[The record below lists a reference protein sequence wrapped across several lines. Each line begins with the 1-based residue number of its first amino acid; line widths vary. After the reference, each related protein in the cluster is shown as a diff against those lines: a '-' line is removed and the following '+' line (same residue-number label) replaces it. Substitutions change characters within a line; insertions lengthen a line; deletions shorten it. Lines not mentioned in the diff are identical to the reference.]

1 VSDDSKLSE
10 IRLRHGVMPASAG
23 EVAFQADADR
33 DYLLKLVD
41 ELQTLLK
48 NERSSPAW
56 GAIGEIA
63 AAVGKSSDAT
73 VADVVAEVKR
83 LASTELDE
91 GVSYAW
97 ARQALAPIEK
107 ADSGCEVH
115 RYQSTLDKV
124 ASAVREAW
132 AHRGRTTLDEPAAHV
147 SLAGGDRVVT
157 AAKLQ
162 EKPNCALACG
172 QEQRK
177 PSAHGMIDFEINPE
191 DGGGFQVVHDDGTQA
206 PYSADELTPEDSD
219 APDPKD
225 ILGTPEFWASC
236 AEATFARVT
245 PSRLAE
251 VKGKT
256 DEQVHAEL
264 VASGHVPDPACVL
277 REMVHDYERVGDYG
291 DGLVLRNCLQAHAD
305 NGTLPDD
312 ELTGLMLADYEARYR
327 AAEVALWHKHKDA
340 EARPQALDPDAPGL
354 DDMTRRRRIVLRR
367 ITEKTDAEILA
378 SLVDAGIYTPQG
390 ELTPPYRNDAE
401 PSACRP
407 TGTLLDEYDALIA
420 AARKGAT

>member
-1 VSDDSKLSE
+1 
-10 IRLRHGVMPASAG
+10 
-23 EVAFQADADR
+23 
-33 DYLLKLVD
+33 
-41 ELQTLLK
+41 
-48 NERSSPAW
+48 
-56 GAIGEIA
+56 
-63 AAVGKSSDAT
+63 
-73 VADVVAEVKR
+73 
-83 LASTELDE
+83 
-91 GVSYAW
+91 
-97 ARQALAPIEK
+97 
-107 ADSGCEVH
+107 
-115 RYQSTLDKV
+115 
-124 ASAVREAW
+124 
-132 AHRGRTTLDEPAAHV
+132 
-147 SLAGGDRVVT
+147 
-157 AAKLQ
+157 
-162 EKPNCALACG
+162 
-172 QEQRK
+172 
-177 PSAHGMIDFEINPE
+177 MIDFEINPE

-291 DGLVLRNCLQAHAD
+291 DGLVLRNCLQDHAD

-327 AAEVALWHKHKDA
+327 AAEVALWHKHKDT
-340 EARPQALDPDAPGL
+340 ERPRT
-354 DDMTRRRRIVLRR
+354 M
-367 ITEKTDAEILA
+367 
-378 SLVDAGIYTPQG
+378 
-390 ELTPPYRNDAE
+390 
-401 PSACRP
+401 
-407 TGTLLDEYDALIA
+407 LDEYDAIIA